1 MTGKYQTLMSVTAWH
16 VLRLARVGDLRADLF
31 LLFKQKMAVML

>member
-1 MTGKYQTLMSVTAWH
+1 MTGKYQALMFVTAWH

-31 LLFKQKMAVML
+31 FWFKQKIAVTL